1 MLSNRTANF
10 KENKAETLIID
21 NEEKIIKQYTTPLH
35 KFDIHFDYF
44 SKEEEKVTSSF
55 SFKNE
60 LLDKKAYNFIKS
72 KDECLTMMELDDSI
86 PNENDENN
94 LEIENKKNKEHL
106 IKTENS
112 NIN

>member
-10 KENKAETLIID
+10 KENKMESLLINND
-21 NEEKIIKQYTTPLH
+21 EKIIKQFTAPLH
-35 KFDIHFDYF
+35 KFDIHFDFF

-60 LLDKKAYNFIKS
+60 LLDKQAYNFIKR
-72 KDECLTMMELDDSI
+72 KDEYLTMMELDDSI
-86 PNENDENN
+86 PYENDDHN
-94 LEIENKKNKEHL
+94 LEIENKKNKENL

>member
-10 KENKAETLIID
+10 KENKAEPLIID
-21 NEEKIIKQYTTPLH
+21 HDEKIIKQLTAPLH